1 MCVVVYPYVCAGM
14 YVRLS
19 RYFYMCICV
28 YVLCVSAYDGCLHM

>member
-19 RYFYMCICV
+19 RYFICV